1 MREEIKTKRAR
12 EGAGKFRRPFPR
24 ASANWR
30 QTTNRRRDTQKEN
43 EFDEKAPEKCRN
55 WRKGKERMPLRETKT
70 RRPTIKLL
78 NASMH
83 RTTASSRLAKLGC
96 RSRSFFLS
104 LAFTCDLGL
113 ECGGTANTQIL
124 LQYVGTHVL
133 YTNTPI
139 PRLTLE
145 TCTHWTHGR
154 IATRF
159 PTIAAHSQDWRRLAT
174 R

>member
-1 MREEIKTKRAR
+1 MKEKKKRAR

-30 QTTNRRRDTQKEN
+30 QTTNRRREMQKEN
-43 EFDEKAPEKCRN
+43 EAE
-55 WRKGKERMPLRETKT
+55 GKKKHEINAEIGGRGKKLRRYAKPKPAHDDQT
-70 RRPTIKLL
+70 RREYAENDRFYKTG
-78 NASMH
+78 
-83 RTTASSRLAKLGC
+83 KLGC

-113 ECGGTANTQIL
+113 ECSGTANTQTLI
-124 LQYVGTHVL
+124 QYAGTHVL
-133 YTNTPI
+133 YTNTPTRR
-139 PRLTLE
+139 PTLE
-145 TCTHWTHGR
+145 TCTHWTHGP

-159 PTIAAHSQDWRRLAT
+159 PKIAAHSQDRRRLAT